1 MRGYFLSVPRRSKVK
16 GHRANGV
23 LGLMWYNVV
32 KTHETPRITPVMAA
46 GVTDYVWDAEDI
58 MASLE

>member
-1 MRGYFLSVPRRSKVK
+1 
-16 GHRANGV
+16 
-23 LGLMWYNVV
+23 MWYNVV